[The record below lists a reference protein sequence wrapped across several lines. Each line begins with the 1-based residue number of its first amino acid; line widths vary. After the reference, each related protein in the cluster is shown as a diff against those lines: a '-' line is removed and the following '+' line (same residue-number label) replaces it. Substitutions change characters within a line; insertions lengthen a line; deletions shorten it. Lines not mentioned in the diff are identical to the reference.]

1 MKLLH
6 TAKFDLA
13 DGLYQARNQGGA
25 GEAKPPRKYFAL
37 MEKSV
42 GHNVKYIGHSSKI
55 LGPSRKTFR
64 PSWCRKLVMGL
75 DFTQMFPI
83 HVNGFNFTKNC
94 IKLFSLVP
102 ISLKLLD
109 HTQMLLI
116 FPNVSNFTQNLNGVF

>member
-42 GHNVKYIGHSSKI
+42 GHNVKYIVQKFWAP
-55 LGPSRKTFR
+55 LG
-64 PSWCRKLVMGL
+64 
-75 DFTQMFPI
+75 
-83 HVNGFNFTKNC
+83 
-94 IKLFSLVP
+94 KLFAPPGVASL
-102 ISLKLLD
+102 LLAW
-109 HTQMLLI
+109 TL
-116 FPNVSNFTQNLNGVF
+116 PNCFQYM